1 MKAKPA
7 TKRSKAAVI
16 RRKQK
21 QVDVKV
27 AREWFRQ
34 MIDEVRAREPVYA
47 HLALDQLE
55 IRVREW
61 RP

>member
-1 MKAKPA
+1 MPTLK
-7 TKRSKAAVI
+7 KRSKAAVI

-27 AREWFRQ
+27 AREWFQ
-34 MIDEVRAREPVYA
+34 KMIQELRDEYSVAPV
-47 HLALDQLE
+47 ALDDLE
-55 IRVREW
+55 TRVREW